1 MGGETD
7 MTEWGVL
14 GVIITVAG
22 LLATVITPII
32 NLTKS
37 ITKLTVVVEN
47 LAKDMESQRSS
58 TKRLWEHNDEQ
69 DTRLNDHETRIQLL
83 EKVE

>member
-1 MGGETD
+1 

-47 LAKDMESQRSS
+47 LVKDMELQRSS
-58 TKRLWEHNDEQ
+58 TKRLWGHIEEQ
-69 DTRLNDHETRIQLL
+69 DARLNDHETRIQLL

>member
-1 MGGETD
+1 

-14 GVIITVAG
+14 GVIITVVG

-32 NLTKS
+32 QLTKS

-47 LAKDMESQRSS
+47 LGRDMEAQRGS
-58 TKRLWEHNDEQ
+58 TKRLWAHNDEQ
-69 DTRLNDHETRIQLL
+69 DEKIFDHETRLQLL

>member
-1 MGGETD
+1 

-14 GVIITVAG
+14 GVIITGAG
-22 LLATVITPII
+22 FLATVITPII

>member
-1 MGGETD
+1 

-14 GVIITVAG
+14 GVIITVGG

-47 LAKDMESQRSS
+47 LSKDMESQRTS
-58 TKRLWEHNDEQ
+58 TKRLWAHNDEQ
-69 DTRLNDHETRIQLL
+69 DEKLCDHETRLQLL
-83 EKVE
+83 ERAEE

>member
-1 MGGETD
+1 

-22 LLATVITPII
+22 FLAAVISPII

-37 ITKLTVVVEN
+37 ITKLTVVVET
-47 LAKDMESQRSS
+47 LTKDMETQRGS
-58 TKRLWEHNDEQ
+58 TKRLWSHNDEQ
-69 DTRLNDHETRIQLL
+69 DERLNDHETRIQLL
-83 EKVE
+83 ERAE

>member
-1 MGGETD
+1 

-14 GVIITVAG
+14 GVIITVLG

-47 LAKDMESQRSS
+47 LSKDMESQRTS
-58 TKRLWEHNDEQ
+58 TKRLWAHNDEQ
-69 DTRLNDHETRIQLL
+69 DNKLCDHETRLQLL
-83 EKVE
+83 ERAEE

>member
-1 MGGETD
+1 

>member
-1 MGGETD
+1 

-14 GVIITVAG
+14 GVIIAVAG
-22 LLATVITPII
+22 FLATVITPII

-47 LAKDMESQRSS
+47 LAKDMESQRST
-58 TKRLWEHNDEQ
+58 TKRLWGHNEEQ
-69 DTRLNDHETRIQLL
+69 DARLNDHETRIQLL